1 MKGADQGSRMFGPK
15 HAVTAAKDGPPAAG
29 SVRRLFPMQNY
40 IASVV
45 TQVAE
50 FGVFFAAAAAL
61 TAGALA
67 LR

>member
-1 MKGADQGSRMFGPK
+1 MRIRAHGWTGPMKAVGAITDGSRP
-15 HAVTAAKDGPPAAG
+15 AG

-40 IASVV
+40 LASVV

>member
-1 MKGADQGSRMFGPK
+1 MYEPSKTVGAATDGSRS
-15 HAVTAAKDGPPAAG
+15 AG
-29 SVRRLFPMQNY
+29 LVRRLFPMQNY